1 MAISKP
7 PTKFRNSGYSGALR
21 EKRERER
28 ENERWPVYTK
38 SSAIFLDSRHPL
50 SGSKLV
56 VAVETIVV

>member
-21 EKRERER
+21 EKRER

>member
-7 PTKFRNSGYSGALR
+7 PTKFRNSGYSGAFR
-21 EKRERER
+21 EKRER

>member
-7 PTKFRNSGYSGALR
+7 PTKFREFWILGGIEG
-21 EKRERER
+21 EKGER